1 MQNAPPCPRLR
12 APTRRLTTAVAW
24 FLFTLGVGVGAA
36 RPALARPGGVL
47 DPATLCA
54 QGSRGCRCEAVP
66 IDASR
71 ACWHP
76 LGGLFGE
83 GSCAT
88 RERGGRRIDVGQCCG
103 GVFGAVGA
111 CGACTCRGDRGGDGC
126 VASATSVQ
134 SCGPEFQSEI
144 APVGAALAAQMRG
157 LTWKPGCPLALGAL
171 RRLTFSH
178 WTPAGEVRRGTL
190 VIAADVA
197 DATRT
202 AFRRL
207 FRHRFP
213 LTGVEP
219 MEAYAGDD
227 DRSMA
232 ADNTSAFNCRPI
244 TGGGGWSEH
253 ASGRAIDINPLRNPY
268 IRGALVLPPPGR
280 AWLDRAEV
288 RLGMIVDPGPVVGAF
303 RALGWGWGGAW
314 RKGTVDYQH
323 VSRSGR

>member
-1 MQNAPPCPRLR
+1 MLTAPRYPRLAAR
-12 APTRRLTTAVAW
+12 PTAPMVALAW
-24 FLFTLGVGVGAA
+24 LWLALGVGAA
-36 RPALARPGGVL
+36 RPGLARPGGVL
-47 DPATLCA
+47 DPVARCVE
-54 QGSRGCRCEAVP
+54 GSPGCRCEAVP
-66 IDASR
+66 ADPAR

-76 LGGLFGE
+76 LGGLFGD
-83 GSCAT
+83 GGCAT
-88 RERGGRRIDVGQCCG
+88 RGQGDGRRDVGQCCAG
-103 GVFGAVGA
+103 TFGAVGA

-126 VASATSVQ
+126 VAASASAP

-144 APVGAALAAQMRG
+144 ESISPALAARMRG
-157 LTWKPGCPLALGAL
+157 VTWKPGCPLALEAL
-171 RRLTFSH
+171 RRLTIRH
-178 WTPAGEVRRGTL
+178 WTPTGEVRQGAL
-190 VIAADVA
+190 IVAADVA
-197 DATRT
+197 EATRT

-213 LTGVEP
+213 LTAVET

-253 ASGRAIDINPLRNPY
+253 AFGRAIDINPLRNPY
-268 IRGALVLPPPGR
+268 VRGPLVLPPPGR
-280 AWLDRAEV
+280 DWIERAAV
-288 RLGMIVDPGPVVGAF
+288 RPGMIVDPGPVVGAF

-314 RKGTVDYQH
+314 RKGVVDYQH